1 MKLPKTLRVYL
12 ISGKMDIAAWME
24 YRVNFLLYLIAGAVM
39 RLLTPI
45 VVYLIYY
52 NGLTFP
58 GWDFYQVFFLVGTFT
73 FVRGFSSFI
82 TSSVAWWSNEMIHN
96 GTFDKLLIRP
106 MSPMKQLIIR
116 ETELDESSGLILGI
130 ILVIFSLYKMDV
142 PIDAYNFALYVWFM
156 ILGIVFISSFD
167 ILSGALNFI
176 FVKTDSIKDLFW
188 ESSMFGKYPLT
199 IYGVI
204 GHAIFTFAIPFG
216 LLAFY
221 PAEAFFG
228 RMESTLFVQLNLITL
243 AFLSV
248 SLVMWKYAM
257 TRYTSVG
264 G

>member
-1 MKLPKTLRVYL
+1 
-12 ISGKMDIAAWME
+12 
-24 YRVNFLLYLIAGAVM
+24 
-39 RLLTPI
+39 
-45 VVYLIYY
+45 
-52 NGLTFP
+52 
-58 GWDFYQVFFLVGTFT
+58 
-73 FVRGFSSFI
+73 
-82 TSSVAWWSNEMIHN
+82 
-96 GTFDKLLIRP
+96 
-106 MSPMKQLIIR
+106 
-116 ETELDESSGLILGI
+116 
-130 ILVIFSLYKMDV
+130 MDV

-228 RMESTLFVQLNLITL
+228 RMESTLFVQLNLIAL